1 MTKKSEAQN
10 TVDGTC
16 QCKHPRNMESTCS
29 KNTHHANLSLEVP
42 LNFHLTLLIHL
53 IRSVPSLLSL
63 TDVEATVN
71 LRWDG
76 ANFCPQIL
84 LHTSQVMAIIIS
96 DQVNC
101 QTKVAKSP

>member
-1 MTKKSEAQN
+1 M
-10 TVDGTC
+10 VHC
-16 QCKHPRNMESTCS
+16 QCKHPRNIESTCS

-42 LNFHLTLLIHL
+42 LNFHLTLLIQL
-53 IRSVPSLLSL
+53 ICSVPKLPAL

-84 LHTSQVMAIIIS
+84 LHPSQVVCIIVS

-101 QTKVAKSP
+101 QTKVAKPS